1 MPVKVREAIR
11 IVEADGWYHIG
22 TKGDHRQY
30 KPPMKPGKVTI
41 PGAPRDELPPGT
53 WNSIQRQPDSRKERA
68 MHYLVV
74 VEKAEHNYAAYVP
87 DLPGCVSTGTTIE
100 QTLENVR
107 EAITFH
113 LEGMARDGE
122 SLPPRY
128 TVLAASV
135 EVPDYV
141 PASRAAAD

>member
-1 MPVKVREAIR
+1 
-11 IVEADGWYHIG
+11 
-22 TKGDHRQY
+22 
-30 KPPMKPGKVTI
+30 
-41 PGAPRDELPPGT
+41 
-53 WNSIQRQPDSRKERA
+53 

-100 QTLENVR
+100 QTLDNIR

-113 LEGMARDGE
+113 LEGMARDGDP
-122 SLPPRY
+122 LPSRS

-141 PASRAAAD
+141 PVSRAAAD